1 MNEKYID
8 IMSNPENYWIR
19 LESMAFIMLVNKTTN
34 QYTNLYKRYGSNLE
48 AIKMLCDMHPSLED
62 EK

>member
-19 LESMAFIMLVNKTTN
+19 LESMAFIMLVNKITN
-34 QYTNLYKRYGSNLE
+34 QYTNLYKRYGANLE